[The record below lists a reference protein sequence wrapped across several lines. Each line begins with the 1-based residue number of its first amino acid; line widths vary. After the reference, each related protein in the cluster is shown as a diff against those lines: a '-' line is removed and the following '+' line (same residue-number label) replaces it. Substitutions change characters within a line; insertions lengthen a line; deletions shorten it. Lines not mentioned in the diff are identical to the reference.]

1 MLADLLIVGAGTAGI
16 TAAICAAE
24 RGKKVVVIEKADEA
38 GGTLHYTA
46 GHLSAAGTNLQI
58 RKGIIDTPEEHYADI
73 ERISQHT
80 MNPVIARKAV
90 DLAPSTL
97 NWLEDLGYPF
107 HEKAPLI
114 IYGHEPYSKPRTYLG
129 LNDIRT
135 QIDAPGKTLLH
146 LLLPIFN
153 KYISA
158 GKIEVHYNTKM
169 EGIEVEGEE
178 VVGIKTIDDRGCTI
192 NTAKNYLLTT
202 GGYASNPEF
211 FKAVTDGATRLISTA
226 NLNSTGDGII
236 AARAGGARF
245 SGAQKHSSTLGGME
259 LEPGSG
265 RVNFWGAWARVS
277 NGVDRKQREIY
288 INESGQRFMNE
299 YDIHADER
307 ERIVLQQPNRRFW
320 LLFDHH
326 ALYDGTCVV
335 PQWTPEQLIA
345 ESEKEKAV
353 WRANTITEL
362 AQKIK
367 LPITA
372 VEQTVNIY
380 NRYCTNKKDPD
391 FNRSYLEHPLTQAPY
406 YSILVYAYSL
416 ISFGGIEVNENLQV
430 IKEDGTH
437 FKNLYAAGEILGA
450 AATSGH
456 AFCGGMLLTPALS
469 FGKYLGDHL

>member
-211 FKAVTDGATRLISTA
+211 F
-226 NLNSTGDGII
+226 
-236 AARAGGARF
+236 
-245 SGAQKHSSTLGGME
+245 
-259 LEPGSG
+259 
-265 RVNFWGAWARVS
+265 
-277 NGVDRKQREIY
+277 
-288 INESGQRFMNE
+288 
-299 YDIHADER
+299 
-307 ERIVLQQPNRRFW
+307 
-320 LLFDHH
+320 
-326 ALYDGTCVV
+326 
-335 PQWTPEQLIA
+335 
-345 ESEKEKAV
+345 
-353 WRANTITEL
+353 
-362 AQKIK
+362 
-367 LPITA
+367 
-372 VEQTVNIY
+372 
-380 NRYCTNKKDPD
+380 
-391 FNRSYLEHPLTQAPY
+391 
-406 YSILVYAYSL
+406 
-416 ISFGGIEVNENLQV
+416 
-430 IKEDGTH
+430 
-437 FKNLYAAGEILGA
+437 
-450 AATSGH
+450 
-456 AFCGGMLLTPALS
+456 
-469 FGKYLGDHL
+469 